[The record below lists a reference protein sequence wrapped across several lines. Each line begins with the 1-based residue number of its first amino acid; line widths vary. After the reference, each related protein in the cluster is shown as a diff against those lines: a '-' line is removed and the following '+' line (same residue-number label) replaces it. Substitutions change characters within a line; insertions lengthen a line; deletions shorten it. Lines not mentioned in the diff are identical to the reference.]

1 MEPAFY
7 AKIWLSEVRTM
18 SIASVKIIG
27 SGLIGTSIGLALAKK
42 DVNVLMVDSSAD
54 AASLAQSLVDPV
66 SKLDEHHDFDV
77 VVIAVPPSSF
87 KAVIE
92 VEKGLNPTSTFVDI
106 LSIKTKPQLEV
117 EAYSDLAQRFVGTHP
132 MAGRE
137 VSGAKSARGDLFT
150 GRSWIIC
157 PSEQTTGSSEKIVR
171 ELIEICGG
179 VVVKMSASEH
189 DQAMALVSH
198 APQVLASL
206 MAGALTSAKPEWL
219 NLIGQGFRDM
229 TRIADSDSKLWQE
242 ILSENAENISGVL
255 SDVRKKIEE
264 IENDLNNPTSAKKV
278 IDIGNEGRS
287 LIPGKHGG
295 VARKYIYL
303 HIVID
308 DKAGQ
313 LAAIF
318 NDCAKAQINIE
329 DVSIEHTPG
338 QNTGL
343 VTLSVLE
350 AQKAEQLQ
358 QFLITTGWKV
368 HSTSK

>member
-1 MEPAFY
+1 
-7 AKIWLSEVRTM
+7 LSI
-18 SIASVKIIG
+18 SSAKIIG
-27 SGLIGTSIGLALAKK
+27 SGLIGTSIGLALAQKN
-42 DVNVLMVDSSAD
+42 VQVLMSDASES
-54 AASLAQSLVDPV
+54 AASLAQSLVYPQNDLA
-66 SKLDEHHDFDV
+66 SDHDFDV
-77 VVIAVPPSSF
+77 VVIAVPPSAF
-87 KAVIE
+87 KEVISL
-92 VEKGLNPTSTFVDI
+92 EKNINPTSTFVDI

-117 EAYSDLAQRFVGTHP
+117 ETFEGLAERFVGSHP

-137 VSGAKSARGDLFT
+137 VSGAKSARGDLFM

-157 PSEQTTGSSEKIVR
+157 PSDQTSSASEKVAR
-171 ELIEICGG
+171 DLVELCGG
-179 VVVKMSASEH
+179 VVVTMSAEEH
-189 DQAMALVSH
+189 DQAMAMVSH
-198 APQVLASL
+198 TPQVLASL
-206 MAGALTSAKPEWL
+206 MAGVLMEAKPQWL
-219 NLIGQGFRDM
+219 NLVGQGFRDM
-229 TRIADSDSKLWQE
+229 TRIADSDSELWQE
-242 ILSENAENISGVL
+242 ILSENAVNIVAVL
-255 SDVRKKIEE
+255 SETRKKLEKIEK
-264 IENDLNNPTSAKKV
+264 DLSSPLAAKEFIKF
-278 IDIGNEGRS
+278 GNEGRS

-295 VARKYIYL
+295 AARKYIYL

-350 AQKAEQLQ
+350 AQKAEQLEIY
-358 QFLITTGWKV
+358 LINAGWKV

>member
-1 MEPAFY
+1 MG
-7 AKIWLSEVRTM
+7 IS
-18 SIASVKIIG
+18 SVKIVG
-27 SGLIGTSIGLALAKK
+27 SGLIGTSIGLALAQKNIK
-42 DVNVLMVDSSAD
+42 VLMVDSSD
-54 AASLAQSLVDPV
+54 SAASMAQSLVDPGTRFTADHV
-66 SKLDEHHDFDV
+66 FDV
-77 VVIAVPPSSF
+77 VVIAVPPSAF
-87 KAVIE
+87 RE
-92 VEKGLNPTSTFVDI
+92 VVALEKNMNTSSTFVDI
-106 LSIKTKPQLEV
+106 LSIKTKPQHEV
-117 EAYSDLAQRFVGTHP
+117 DTFDGLPQRFVGTHP

-157 PSEQTTGSSEKIVR
+157 PSKQTTSASEAIAL
-171 ELIEICGG
+171 ELIELCGG
-179 VVVKMSASEH
+179 VAVKMSAEEH

-198 APQVLASL
+198 TPQILASL
-206 MAGALTSAKPEWL
+206 MAAALNGAKPEWL

-229 TRIADSDSKLWQE
+229 TRIADSDSNLWQE
-242 ILSENAENISGVL
+242 ILNENSTNITDVL
-255 SDVRKKIEE
+255 SKIRKELERVESSLNDPNFAKEI
-264 IENDLNNPTSAKKV
+264 IEN
-278 IDIGNEGRS
+278 GNMGRS
-287 LIPGKHGG
+287 VIPGKHGG
-295 VARKYIYL
+295 AARKYIYL

-318 NDCAKAQINIE
+318 NDCAKANINIE

-350 AQKAEQLQ
+350 AKKAEHLEQY
-358 QFLITTGWKV
+358 LITSGWKV